1 MSEDHKAKGYHS
13 KSEMKRVETLKAAK
27 EEESH
32 RSIPNNRNETELIMG
47 IKIEGKITI
56 GDLTILAPPND
67 YPGGAMW
74 PWIKR
79 DSGEG
84 MAMGDATLRELSELL
99 EAFYR
104 KHL

>member
-27 EEESH
+27 N
-32 RSIPNNRNETELIMG
+32 SIPNNRNETEPTMG

-67 YPGGAMW
+67 YPGGEIW
-74 PWIKR
+74 PWIKK